1 MRRHA
6 NCDINSAKV
15 EQLLLGG
22 LWVSDVFVSYKAE
35 DRTRITPLV
44 EALKADGL
52 AVWWDTQIAAGSE
65 WRRDIEEQL
74 DQARCVIVVWSK
86 RSVGPDGRFVRDEA
100 NRAQR
105 RGTYLPV
112 RIDDVEPP
120 LGFGELHAIS
130 IQGWKGSRA
139 DGRYRK
145 VVQAVRAVIAGEP
158 PHFTEREAESGF
170 SRRRMI
176 MVGAG
181 AALAAGGGWAL
192 LKPTAAKASNSIAV
206 LPFANLS
213 GDPHQDYFSDGIAE
227 ELRSALARLPG
238 LQVAG
243 RISSEAVRNQDA
255 ASAAHRLHVGHIL
268 TGSVRR
274 GPGVV
279 RISSQL
285 LDGRSGLEQ
294 WSASYDRP
302 EGNVLAIQTD
312 IAENVIS
319 ALSVELGRTD
329 VQALTTGGTADAE
342 AHDLYLR
349 AVRQAQSDD
358 SETSLKQANALLDA
372 ALAHDPKFAKALAA
386 KSRNLSY
393 LADVGRS
400 PEETRRGYAAA
411 AEAARR
417 AVASAPRLPEG
428 YASLADALYGQR
440 KVTAAIRTIQA
451 GAAIGPNDIQL
462 LQAAVTACVA
472 GGQTREA
479 IAYARRMVQID
490 PLNPLSH
497 RRLYYALFYD
507 RQYDAAIS
515 EAQRTLKLAPALW
528 IPQYFIA
535 LCLILKNDPRQAQHY
550 LDVLPADLTVRL
562 AGEAIVSGRLG
573 DLRRSD
579 QKLDQLRSVYGDA
592 ASYQFAQ
599 AYAQRG
605 EPDRAFAALDTG
617 LKVDDPGLN
626 TLRVDPLFDPVRKDR
641 RFNAMLNQLDRTSS

>member
-1 MRRHA
+1 M
-6 NCDINSAKV
+6 
-15 EQLLLGG
+15 
-22 LWVSDVFVSYKAE
+22 FVSYKAE
-35 DRTRITPLV
+35 DRARIVPLV
-44 EALKADGL
+44 EALEADGL

-74 DQARCVIVVWSK
+74 DQARCVLVVWSK

-105 RGTYLPV
+105 RGTYLPI

-139 DGRYRK
+139 DGRYRNLL
-145 VVQAVRAVIAGEP
+145 QAVRAVLAGKP
-158 PHFTEREAESGF
+158 PHITPDPRSGV
-170 SRRRMI
+170 SRRGMI
-176 MVGAG
+176 MIGAG
-181 AALAAGGGWAL
+181 TALAATGGWAL
-192 LKPTAAKASNSIAV
+192 LKPSSAKASNSIAV

-255 ASAAHRLHVGHIL
+255 ASAAHRLHVSHIL

-285 LDGRSGLEQ
+285 VDGRSGLEQ

-329 VQALTTGGTADAE
+329 VQTLTTGGTADAE

-411 AEAARR
+411 ADAARR
-417 AVASAPRLPEG
+417 AVAAAPSLPEG

-440 KVTAAIRTIQA
+440 NVTAAIRTIQK
-451 GAAIGPNDIQL
+451 GAAIGPNDIQV
-462 LQAAVTACVA
+462 LQAAVIACVA
-472 GGQTREA
+472 GGQTRQA
-479 IAYARRMVQID
+479 ITYAQRMVQID

-507 RQYDAAIS
+507 RQYDAAIG
-515 EAQRTLKLAPALW
+515 EARQTLKLAPALW
-528 IPQYFIA
+528 VPQYFIA
-535 LCLILKNDPRQAQHY
+535 LSLILKNDPRGAQQY

-562 AGEAIVSGRLG
+562 AGEAIVAGRLG
-573 DLRRSD
+573 DRSRSD

-605 EPDRAFAALDTG
+605 ERDKAFAALDRG

-626 TLRVDPLFDPVRKDR
+626 TLRVDPLFDPVRTDR
-641 RFNAMLNQLDRTSS
+641 RFNAILTQLDAGDS

>member
-1 MRRHA
+1 
-6 NCDINSAKV
+6 
-15 EQLLLGG
+15 
-22 LWVSDVFVSYKAE
+22 VSDVFVSYKAE
-35 DRTRITPLV
+35 DRARIAALV
-44 EALKADGL
+44 EALEADGL
-52 AVWWDTQIAAGSE
+52 TVWWDTQIAAGSE

-74 DQARCVIVVWSK
+74 DQAKCVIVVWSK

-105 RGTYLPV
+105 RGTYLPI

-130 IQGWKGSRA
+130 IQGWKGSRTDA
-139 DGRYRK
+139 RYRNLI
-145 VVQAVRAVIAGEP
+145 QAVRAVVAGKP
-158 PHFTEREAESGF
+158 PHITPEPRGGV
-170 SRRRMI
+170 SRRSMI
-176 MVGAG
+176 MIGAG
-181 AALAAGGGWAL
+181 TALAAAGGWAL
-192 LKPTAAKASNSIAV
+192 LKPSAAKASNSIAV

-238 LQVAG
+238 LHVAG

-285 LDGRSGLEQ
+285 VDGRSGLEQ

-329 VQALTTGGTADAE
+329 VQALTTGGTGDAE

-372 ALAHDPKFAKALAA
+372 ALARDSKFAKALAA

-411 AEAARR
+411 VDAARR
-417 AVASAPRLPEG
+417 AVVSAPRLPEG

-440 KVTAAIRTIQA
+440 NVRAAIGTIQK
-451 GAAIGPNDIQL
+451 GAAIGPNDIQV

-472 GGQTREA
+472 GGETRQA
-479 IAYARRMVQID
+479 ITYAQRMVQID

-507 RQYDAAIS
+507 RQYDAAIG

-535 LCLILKNDPRQAQHY
+535 LSLILKNDPKAAQQY

-562 AGEAIVSGRLG
+562 AGEAIVAGRLG
-573 DLRRSD
+573 DRRRSD

-605 EPDRAFAALDTG
+605 EPDKAFAALDRG

-626 TLRVDPLFDPVRKDR
+626 TLRVDPLFDPVRKDS
-641 RFNAMLNQLDRTSS
+641 RFKTILTQHDAGES

>member
-1 MRRHA
+1 M
-6 NCDINSAKV
+6 
-15 EQLLLGG
+15 
-22 LWVSDVFVSYKAE
+22 SDVFVSYEAE
-35 DRTRITPLV
+35 DRARVAPV
-44 EALKADGL
+44 VRALEADGL
-52 AVWWDTQIAAGSE
+52 SVWWDTQIAAGSE

-86 RSVGPDGRFVRDEA
+86 YSIGVEGRFVRDEA

-105 RGTYLPV
+105 RGTYLPL

-130 IQGWKGSRA
+130 IQGWKGSRS

-145 VVQAVRAVIAGEP
+145 VLQAVRAVMAGKTPRAPAE
-158 PHFTEREAESGF
+158 ERRGL
-170 SRRRMI
+170 SRRGVL
-176 MVGAG
+176 VGGGAAAAVAAG
-181 AALAAGGGWAL
+181 AGGWAL
-192 LKPTAAKASNSIAV
+192 LRSTPAKASNSIAV

-243 RISSEAVRNQDA
+243 RISSEAVRNQDTT
-255 ASAAHRLHVGHIL
+255 SAARRLRVGHIL

-274 GPGVV
+274 GPGMV

-285 LDGRSGLEQ
+285 VDGRSGLEK

-312 IAENVIS
+312 IAENVVS
-319 ALSVELGRTD
+319 ALSVELSQSG
-329 VQALTTGGTADAE
+329 VKALTTGGTSDPE
-342 AHDLYLR
+342 AYDLYLR
-349 AVRQAQSDD
+349 AVTQAQGDD
-358 SETSLKQANALLDA
+358 SESSLNQANALLDA
-372 ALAHDPKFAKALAA
+372 AIAKDGGFAKAYAA

-411 AEAARR
+411 VAAAQR
-417 AVASAPRLPEG
+417 AVALAPRLPEG

-440 KVTAAIRTIQA
+440 RISAAMRAIQA
-451 GAAIGPNDIQL
+451 GSGFGANDLQL
-462 LQAAVTACVA
+462 LQAAVTAFVA
-472 GGQTREA
+472 GGQTRRA
-479 IAYARRMVQID
+479 ISYGQRMVQID

-507 RQYDAAIS
+507 RQYDAAIR
-515 EAQRTLKLAPALW
+515 EAQETLKLAPALW
-528 IPQYFIA
+528 VPQYFIA
-535 LCLILKNDPRQAQHY
+535 MCLIMKNDPEQAQHY
-550 LDVLPADLTVRL
+550 LDVLPSDLTVRL
-562 AGEAIVSGRLG
+562 TGEAIVAGRLG
-573 DLRRSD
+573 DRKRSD
-579 QKLDQLRSVYGDA
+579 QKLEQLRGTYGDA

-605 EPDRAFAALDTG
+605 ETDKAFRALQRG
-617 LKVDDPGLN
+617 VEVNDPGLN
-626 TLRVDPLFDPVRKDR
+626 TLRVDPLFDPVRKDG
-641 RFNAMLNQLDRTSS
+641 RFASLLKQLDVGA

>member
-1 MRRHA
+1 M
-6 NCDINSAKV
+6 
-15 EQLLLGG
+15 
-22 LWVSDVFVSYKAE
+22 SDVFVSYKAE
-35 DRTRITPLV
+35 DRPRIAPLV
-44 EALKADGL
+44 AALEAEGL
-52 AVWWDTQIAAGSE
+52 SIWWDTQIAAGSE

-74 DQARCVIVVWSK
+74 DLARCVIVVWSK

-105 RGTYLPV
+105 RRTYLPI
-112 RIDDVEPP
+112 RIDPVEPP

-130 IQGWKGSRA
+130 LQGWKGSRA

-145 VVQAVRAVIAGEP
+145 LVQAVRSVIAGKEP
-158 PHFTEREAESGF
+158 NISALHDRSGI
-170 SRRRMI
+170 SRRGMI
-176 MVGAG
+176 MIGAG
-181 AALAAGGGWAL
+181 TAIVAGGGWAL
-192 LKPTAAKASNSIAV
+192 LRPTAAKASNSIAV

-243 RISSEAVRNQDA
+243 RISSEAVRNQEASNA
-255 ASAAHRLHVGHIL
+255 ARRLRVGHIL

-285 LDGRSGLEQ
+285 VDGRSGLEE

-319 ALSVELGRTD
+319 ALSVELGRTG
-329 VQALTTGGTADAE
+329 VQSLTTGGTSDAE

-349 AVRQAQSDD
+349 AVRQVQNDD

-372 ALAHDPKFAKALAA
+372 ALARDPKFAKALAA

-400 PEETRRGYAAA
+400 PDETRRGYSAAVD
-411 AEAARR
+411 AARR

-440 KVTAAIRTIQA
+440 KVAAAINTIRK

-472 GGQTREA
+472 GGQTAQA
-479 IAYARRMVQID
+479 IAYAQRMVEID

-507 RQYDAAIS
+507 RQYDAAIG

-535 LCLILKNDPRQAQHY
+535 LCLILKNNPQEAQRY
-550 LDVLPADLTVRL
+550 LDLLPADLTVRL

-573 DLRRSD
+573 DRRRSD

-605 EPDRAFAALDTG
+605 EPDKAFAALQRG
-617 LKVDDPGLN
+617 IEVDDPGLN
-626 TLRVDPLFDPVRKDR
+626 TLRVDPLFDPIRKER
-641 RFNAMLNQLDRTSS
+641 RFNTILTQLELPA